1 VSQDDLYGA
10 PAGWYPDP
18 LGLPQLRWWNNH
30 AWTEQTSAARQPMVV
45 QDTKFAWAD
54 DEAPARERIRESD
67 GNERRTA
74 EPTVP
79 TAESLREL
87 EPPRAFTQVNQGAP
101 SAPAAPAAPAAA
113 APAFPAAPSFPAAP
127 TFPAAAAPAEPVA
140 PRVESLYQPDP
151 IVEAPAVQPTAA
163 PSFDSLFDARPA
175 ATPAAESLDALFGEK
190 EARRSAT
197 RVKTPI
203 VTVDQSAATAT
214 ASRGSKISSTGPVWI
229 IAVTPLLQLVLGLL
243 LLTSLGMNGSQL
255 VYIALIVV
263 PNLLTIGL
271 AYLDQRI
278 LRAAGHENT
287 ASWLW
292 AILGPP
298 VYLLLRARAVIRETG
313 HGIGPV
319 LVWFADAMLALAS
332 IIAVPGVI
340 IALLPAVFTAQIEN
354 SVASDAMLYAGSQMT
369 VSCPLTPPVLPGETI
384 KCQSV
389 DSGGN
394 KFDITVTLVRSNG
407 WIAWQ
412 VLDWGSF
419 GGR

>member
-1 VSQDDLYGA
+1 MSQDDLYGA

-54 DEAPARERIRESD
+54 DDAPVRERIRERGGD
-67 GNERRTA
+67 ERRPA
-74 EPTVP
+74 EPTIP

-87 EPPRAFTQVNQGAP
+87 EPPRAFTQVSQGAP
-101 SAPAAPAAPAAA
+101 SAPTAPAA
-113 APAFPAAPSFPAAP
+113 
-127 TFPAAAAPAEPVA
+127 PAAAAPAEPVA

-151 IVEAPAVQPTAA
+151 IVEAPVAPAA
-163 PSFDSLFDARPA
+163 ASPSLDTIFDARPA
-175 ATPAAESLDALFGEK
+175 TSPAAESLDALFGEK

-203 VTVDQSAATAT
+203 VTVDQTTATAT
-214 ASRGSKISSTGPVWI
+214 GSRGNKVSSTGPVWI
-229 IAVTPLLQLVLGLL
+229 IAVIPLLQLVLGLL
-243 LLTSLGMNGSQL
+243 LLTSLGMNGSQW
-255 VYIALIVV
+255 VYIALIAV
-263 PNLLTIGL
+263 PNLLSIGL
-271 AYLDQRI
+271 AYLDQRT
-278 LRAAGHENT
+278 LRASGHEQT

-298 VYLLLRARAVIRETG
+298 VYLLVRLRAVVRETG
-313 HGIGPV
+313 HGLGPV
-319 LVWFADAMLALAS
+319 LVWFADAILAVAS
-332 IIAVPGVI
+332 IVAVPGVV

-354 SVASDAMLYAGSQMT
+354 SVASDAMLIAGSQMSVT
-369 VSCPLTPPVLPGETI
+369 CPVTPPVLPGETI
-384 KCQSV
+384 KCDSV

-394 KFDITVTLVRSNG
+394 EFTITVTMVRSNG

-412 VLDWGSF
+412 VVDWGSF
-419 GGR
+419 GSRS